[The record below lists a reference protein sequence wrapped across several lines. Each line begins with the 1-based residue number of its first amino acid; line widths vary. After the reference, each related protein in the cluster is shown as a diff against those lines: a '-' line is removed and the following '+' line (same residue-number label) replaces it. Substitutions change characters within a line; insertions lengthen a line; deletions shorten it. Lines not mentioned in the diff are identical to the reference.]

1 MTTFIQEALRLAREL
16 RKQLAKTNKPPHP
29 KPITWQ
35 KTKALWLL
43 VRTAGRHFETPSP
56 CGDTQYAF
64 TPDLRKLQQKKFH
77 TIAGSNAPP
86 PVVSSTQYSFT
97 LKTLKHVLS

>member
-1 MTTFIQEALRLAREL
+1 MTTFIQEALRLAREF
-16 RKQLAKTNKPPHP
+16 RKQFAKTKKPPRRQ
-29 KPITWQ
+29 PISLQ
-35 KTKALWLL
+35 RVKALWLL
-43 VRTAGRHFETPSP
+43 VRTAGRHFVTPPP
-56 CGDTQYAF
+56 CGDTQYAY